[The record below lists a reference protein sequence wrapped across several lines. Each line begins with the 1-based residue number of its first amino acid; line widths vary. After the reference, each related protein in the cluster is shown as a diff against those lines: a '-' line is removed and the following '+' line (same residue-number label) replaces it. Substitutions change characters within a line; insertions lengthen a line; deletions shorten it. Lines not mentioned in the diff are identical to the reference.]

1 MPTPQAPRYS
11 RYRQENG
18 VLVFGRRRL
27 VCRQMVETNGAA
39 LVQMVRSIPGDKH
52 LIFEEGT
59 QSAWLYELLEPHV
72 EEVVVVAPGLSDHV
86 KTGQG

>member
-1 MPTPQAPRYS
+1 MDRYISMDVHTQSCTCAVVGPT
-11 RYRQENG
+11 G
-18 VLVFGRRRL
+18 KRL
-27 VCRQMVETNGAA
+27 KLEVVETNGAA